1 MESKTLV
8 PYIEN
13 SQKSDHVVPDLQQN
27 GLVLKS
33 PSRVAYVGG
42 TGSGKTNCLLACLGH
57 CGQWKAWKHIFL
69 LSPNVDSAIKGE
81 YGILDDVIPLKEW
94 PAINFFDKYPGRK
107 ALIADDNALVGLP
120 SRGGTDSQRNRADRI
135 CGHVSTHNNLSIF
148 VCQQMMTGIPP
159 NIRRLMSHFVLFP
172 NRISF
177 ESIPLIAK
185 SCMIERK
192 HMEQLFA
199 WCEGEYD
206 FILIENEPV
215 KGRARVRIN
224 GNRPVLGIK

>member
-1 MESKTLV
+1 
-8 PYIEN
+8 
-13 SQKSDHVVPDLQQN
+13 
-27 GLVLKS
+27 
-33 PSRVAYVGG
+33 
-42 TGSGKTNCLLACLGH
+42 
-57 CGQWKAWKHIFL
+57 
-69 LSPNVDSAIKGE
+69 
-81 YGILDDVIPLKEW
+81 
-94 PAINFFDKYPGRK
+94 
-107 ALIADDNALVGLP
+107 
-120 SRGGTDSQRNRADRI
+120 
-135 CGHVSTHNNLSIF
+135 
-148 VCQQMMTGIPP
+148 MMTGIPP

-185 SCMIERK
+185 PCMIERK

-215 KGRARVRIN
+215 KGRPRVRIN